1 MSLSIREMQT
11 RRGTRYKAI
20 VKKLHRGKLQ
30 AATRTFD
37 SKTEAQPWGKW
48 QFAQMLKNI
57 DTQPQ
62 TAAVVECDGF
72 KYAMHIMTQHA
83 AQRRA
88 QGGIYANR

>member
-20 VKKLHRGKLQ
+20 VKKSHRGKLQ

-37 SKTEAQPWGKW
+37 RKTEAQQWGKW
-48 QFAQMLKNI
+48 KFAQMMKNI

-62 TAAVVECDGF
+62 ITSVARDGF
-72 KYAMHIMTQHA
+72 QYAMHIMTQHA